1 MQLKLSSLGRFL
13 LVAIASLLCLMP
25 LWYYLAPQFAAPV
38 FFMAG
43 ETASSVFHWALSYTR
58 NETAGVLNTTLKVVS
73 VQNGQFRSGKLAP
86 MVDYRM
92 LGYGIVILWALILAS
107 FPRHWVRKLFIGSA
121 AMLPIQAV
129 NVAVQWCN
137 DAFNRAGA
145 EVFAQTGLPGWVADV
160 VAFLYHFNLFIFT
173 ALAPVMLWLFLDRE
187 FLAKLHAQA
196 RAAVAVH
203 QSP

>member
-1 MQLKLSSLGRFL
+1 MQLSSLGRFL

-25 LWYYLAPQFAAPV
+25 LWYYLSAQFSVPV

-43 ETASSVFHWALSYTR
+43 EAASSLFDWALSYTR
-58 NETAGVLNTTLKVVS
+58 NETVGVLNTTLKVVS

-92 LGYGIVILWALILAS
+92 LGYGIVILWALLLAS
-107 FPRHWVRKLFIGSA
+107 FPRHWGRKLLIGSL
-121 AMLPIQAV
+121 AMLPVQAL

-137 DAFNRAGA
+137 DVLNRAGP
-145 EVFAQTGLPGWVADV
+145 EVFVQTGSPQWVADV

-173 ALAPVMLWLFLDRE
+173 ALAPVLLWLWLDRE
-187 FLAKLHAQA
+187 YLAKLREQA
-196 RAAVAVH
+196 RAAMAVR
-203 QSP
+203 QAP